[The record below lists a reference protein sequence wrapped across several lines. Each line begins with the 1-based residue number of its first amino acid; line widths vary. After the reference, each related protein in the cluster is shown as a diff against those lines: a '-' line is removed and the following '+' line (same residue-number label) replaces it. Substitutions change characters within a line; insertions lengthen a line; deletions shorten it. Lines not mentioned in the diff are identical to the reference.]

1 MKTAITVATIA
12 LFAAANTP
20 AMAQSG
26 HHGMNHGTAMQHD
39 AGQPMAKM
47 SEGTVKKVDK
57 AGRKIT
63 IAHGPL
69 ANLKMPPMTMTFDVQ
84 DKVVIDQVKPGDK
97 IRFVASDVGGTLTVT
112 QLENAK

>member
-1 MKTAITVATIA
+1 MKTAITIA
-12 LFAAANTP
+12 AMALSAVANTP
-20 AMAQSG
+20 ATAQSG
-26 HHGMNHGTAMQHD
+26 HQGMNHGAGMQHD

-69 ANLKMPPMTMTFDVQ
+69 ANLKMPPMTMTFDIQ
-84 DKVVIDQVKPGDK
+84 DKIVIDQVKPGDN
-97 IRFVASDVGGTLTVT
+97 IRFIANDVGGTLTVT
-112 QLENAK
+112 QLEKAK